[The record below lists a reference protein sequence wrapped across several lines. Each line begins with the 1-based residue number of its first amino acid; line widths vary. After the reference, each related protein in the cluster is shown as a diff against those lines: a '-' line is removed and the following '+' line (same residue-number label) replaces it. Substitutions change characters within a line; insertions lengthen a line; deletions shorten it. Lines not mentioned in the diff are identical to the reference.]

1 MKSDIFEIHFE
12 KIDLNDQD
20 TVGYES
26 LLLGG

>member
-20 TVGYES
+20 TAGYES